1 MCPFILFCAI
11 LLFVITRFANLHL
24 SCDAM
29 PSVHKMLDFK
39 YILDSMISNIIL
51 LFMVFIAS
59 DAILYPSAKCWI
71 SHVCYRNIIFAVA
84 LFQTFRIH
92 HLTHK
97 ICQKLSTFKIIPTTT
112 ILIPHPHYR
121 EDEEVLFWRGMSGKI
136 ATYHNHHLVARHH
149 HYHHHHYYHLCTI
162 L

>member
-1 MCPFILFCAI
+1 MPFYTLLCYFVVCYSSLTHLLLIQVCTSLQNVNIL

-59 DAILYPSAKCWI
+59 DAILYPSAKC
-71 SHVCYRNIIFAVA
+71 
-84 LFQTFRIH
+84 
-92 HLTHK
+92 
-97 ICQKLSTFKIIPTTT
+97 
-112 ILIPHPHYR
+112 
-121 EDEEVLFWRGMSGKI
+121 
-136 ATYHNHHLVARHH
+136 
-149 HYHHHHYYHLCTI
+149 
-162 L
+162 